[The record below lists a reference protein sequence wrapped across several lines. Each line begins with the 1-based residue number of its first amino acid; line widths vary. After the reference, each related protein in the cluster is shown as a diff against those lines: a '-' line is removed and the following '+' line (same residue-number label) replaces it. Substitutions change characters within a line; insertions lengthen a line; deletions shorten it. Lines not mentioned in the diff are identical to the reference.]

1 MTLGCFAV
9 VPVLCE
15 YGESKKKLIETEVV
29 ELKQTQNVLLM
40 FEHHGYLCTLL
51 LLNSFFIT
59 TVKGYAFFFE
69 KSAPTLNL
77 SNQ

>member
-1 MTLGCFAV
+1 MTLGCFAI

-15 YGESKKKLIETEVV
+15 YRESKKKKKLIETEVV
-29 ELKQTQNVLLM
+29 ELKQTQNVLSM

-69 KSAPTLNL
+69 
-77 SNQ
+77 